1 VYPPKRLKAHTTR
14 ERESVKHT
22 GTRSGKE
29 RVKEAAIQALLVQP
43 TIELAAEA
51 SGISRTTLYRFL
63 AQEEFQRLYKQAK
76 SRVLDETIN
85 RLRNASLEAVE
96 VLVEVSNDVSATSSA
111 RVSAARSII
120 DLALRAKQIEDIEER
135 LQELEANTIEG
146 ER

>member
-1 VYPPKRLKAHTTR
+1 M
-14 ERESVKHT
+14 KHT

-63 AQEEFQRLYKQAK
+63 AQEDFQRLYKQAK
-76 SRVLDETIN
+76 SRVLDETIQG
-85 RLRNASLEAVE
+85 LRNASMRAVG
-96 VLVEVSNDVSATSSA
+96 VLVEVSNDLNATASA

-120 DLALRAKQIEDIEER
+120 DLALRAKQIEDIEEK
-135 LQELEANTIEG
+135 LLELESGNTIEG
-146 ER
+146 VR